1 MFKLKDKFGI
11 STIKN
16 EYVLK
21 QLNQF
26 RDSLRLNDLIS
37 LQVSPSGNLN
47 PILVKVIKNAYP
59 LEIILQKNRKT
70 IKMVVNL
77 FKIQYWEK
85 NSHN

>member
-26 RDSLRLNDLIS
+26 RDSLRLNNLIS

-59 LEIILQKNRKT
+59 LEIILQK
-70 IKMVVNL
+70 ID
-77 FKIQYWEK
+77 
-85 NSHN
+85 

>member
-1 MFKLKDKFGI
+1 MKEDKFKLKDKFGI
-11 STIKN
+11 LTIKN

-26 RDSLRLNDLIS
+26 KDSLRLNDLIS

-59 LEIILQKNRKT
+59 LEIILQK
-70 IKMVVNL
+70 ID
-77 FKIQYWEK
+77 
-85 NSHN
+85 

>member
-26 RDSLRLNDLIS
+26 RDSLKLNDLIS
-37 LQVSPSGNLN
+37 LQV
-47 PILVKVIKNAYP
+47 
-59 LEIILQKNRKT
+59 
-70 IKMVVNL
+70 
-77 FKIQYWEK
+77 
-85 NSHN
+85 